1 MMKHS
6 EKWISKAMALLAQ
19 GKLGQAKAIATK
31 ILKESPKHYQ
41 ANLLLGVIYLKLG
54 DNEQAIPLLQVAVQT
69 ARTATEK
76 VQALNNLSLPLSS
89 TNRLDDALQAI
100 NEAIAIK
107 PTQAIFY
114 CNRANL
120 HEKLQNWH
128 AMQEDLQQALSI
140 DAEIEEAIISLS
152 VCLRKQKRLNEAL
165 NLLDAHPLHEPD
177 WHNEWVLLCC
187 LTGNAQRALD
197 WISQQPST
205 KQELLIGIADY
216 AAEQGDLGIA
226 CQLYEALLKRWPDNQ
241 RLLHP
246 YHSLAGIPSDRAPRE
261 YVTSLYNQHAEQF
274 NQRLLDTLGYRVPE
288 RLATRLASFLPS
300 SPIHVLDLGCG
311 TGLAGQE
318 LGIHAQL
325 KSLIGVDL
333 SEQMLKQAEL
343 TGVYSHLVQED
354 IFDYLH
360 TRPKV
365 DLILATDVL
374 IYIGALSPL
383 FKQVSHCLTQQGI
396 FAFSTEACDNDWQ
409 LTPSGRFQHSL
420 SHVLTLA
427 KAHHFQLLHHE
438 PCVIRSEHDQPVH
451 GEIYIFKT
459 I

>member
-1 MMKHS
+1 MT
-6 EKWISKAMALLAQ
+6 LLAQ
-19 GKLGQAKAIATK
+19 GKLGQARAIATK

-54 DNEQAIPLLQVAVQT
+54 ENEQAIPAFQVAVQT

-76 VQALNNLSLPLSS
+76 VQALNNLSLPLSN
-89 TNRLDDALQAI
+89 TNRLDDSLQAI

-128 AMQEDLQQALSI
+128 EMQEDLQQALSI
-140 DAEIEEAIISLS
+140 DPEIEEATISLA
-152 VCLRKQKRLNEAL
+152 VCFRKQKRFNEAL
-165 NLLDAHPLHEPD
+165 DLLDAHPLHEPD
-177 WHNEWVLLCC
+177 WRNEWMLLCC
-187 LTGNAQRALD
+187 LTGDASRAFNWL
-197 WISQQPST
+197 SQQPST
-205 KQELLIGIADY
+205 RQELLIGIADY

-226 CQLYEALLKRWPDNQ
+226 CQLYEALLKRWPDHQ
-241 RLLHP
+241 RLIHP

-261 YVTSLYNQHAEQF
+261 YVASLYNQHAEQF

-288 RLATRLASFLPS
+288 HLATRLASFLPS

-311 TGLAGQE
+311 TGLAGQA

-438 PCVIRSEHDQPVH
+438 PCVIRSEHDQPVY
-451 GEIYIFKT
+451 GDIYILKAFEVS
-459 I
+459 